1 MGALTAVGADS
12 RARWSAED
20 VRARMEFALR
30 SAYAHGTRAIRT
42 HLDSYA
48 PQDDI
53 SFGVF
58 REVRADWAD
67 RITLQAACLIGAEQC
82 DPDGPFAHTADVVSE
97 SGGILGMVT
106 YPMSDIADR
115 IRAFFDMASARGLTA
130 DFHVDET
137 LDTTSNT
144 LRQIAEAVIETGYD
158 APVVVGHCCSV
169 SAMAEA
175 EAFVAENNHEDA
187 LAVYK
192 EVLAQDPSHVKAL
205 GGALRAYLALG
216 QDDLAK
222 QVLAD
227 LPEQMKNA
235 PDVAGVQA
243 ALDLKEQSAQVAGG
257 ADLSALEAKVA
268 ADPKDMQSRL
278 DLAVARYGAGAREQ
292 AMDEL
297 LEMVRK
303 DRKWNE
309 EAARKQLVK
318 FFEALGPADP
328 LAVQGRR
335 RLSSILFA

>member
-1 MGALTAVGADS
+1 MLIGQGDAAAAPPAPKDLIIDTDTARFMEDVIEASNAVPVIVDFWAPWCGPCKQLTPALEKLVKQYGGKVKLAKINVDENQDLAQQFRVQSIPAVYAFKGGRPVDGFMGALPESQLKQFVDRLTGGGGSV
-12 RARWSAED
+12 
-20 VRARMEFALR
+20 
-30 SAYAHGTRAIRT
+30 
-42 HLDSYA
+42 LD
-48 PQDDI
+48 
-53 SFGVF
+53 
-58 REVRADWAD
+58 E
-67 RITLQAACLIGAEQC
+67 
-82 DPDGPFAHTADVVSE
+82 
-97 SGGILGMVT
+97 
-106 YPMSDIADR
+106 
-115 IRAFFDMASARGLTA
+115 
-130 DFHVDET
+130 
-137 LDTTSNT
+137 
-144 LRQIAEAVIETGYD
+144 
-158 APVVVGHCCSV
+158 
-169 SAMAEA
+169 AMAEA